1 MLAVWL
7 AVLMVDALAAP
18 GAALVATPD
27 SGKRT
32 RARER
37 HAPGAHPRARR
48 LALTPHADVCNMKP
62 GAFTFYS
69 PAACYVHAIGRS
81 ETSFLLPT
89 RANQR
94 FCFPPFYCSNSLC
107 SCAQRKGCFAFLCP
121 DKVIRSQQTQLLLH
135 RVLSLSPRLG

>member
-1 MLAVWL
+1 MRWRRPAQLSSPLRIQV
-7 AVLMVDALAAP
+7 
-18 GAALVATPD
+18 
-27 SGKRT
+27 SE
-32 RARER
+32 RER
-37 HAPGAHPRARR
+37 ATRTWCTPARR

-135 RVLSLSPRLG
+135 RVLSLRD